1 MIFLPVRPA
10 SPMGPPITKL
20 PQGLMWYLVSG
31 VMYCLG
37 MVVSTTFSMMSF
49 LKASRVTFS
58 ECWQETTTVWTL
70 QDMLEE
76 IQKPKLHLSS
86 NLVGMQAPFSK

>member
-1 MIFLPVRPA
+1 
-10 SPMGPPITKL
+10 
-20 PQGLMWYLVSG
+20 MWYLVSG

-49 LKASRVTFS
+49 LRASRVTFS

-70 QDMLEE
+70 EDRIVE
-76 IQKPKLHLSS
+76 IQEI
-86 NLVGMQAPFSK
+86 NQQCFR

>member
-1 MIFLPVRPA
+1 MLKSEIKILL
-10 SPMGPPITKL
+10 PPITKL

-49 LKASRVTFS
+49 LRASRVTFS

-70 QDMLEE
+70 EDEYLE
-76 IQKPKLHLSS
+76 IQKIKQYLSS
-86 NLVGMQAPFSK
+86 NLVGMHAPFSK

>member
-1 MIFLPVRPA
+1 MRDQILL
-10 SPMGPPITKL
+10 PPITKL

-37 MVVSTTFSMMSF
+37 MVVITTFSMMSF
-49 LKASRVTFS
+49 LRASRVTFS

-70 QDMLEE
+70 EDRIVE
-76 IQKPKLHLSS
+76 IQEI
-86 NLVGMQAPFSK
+86 NQQCFR

>member
-1 MIFLPVRPA
+1 MMLP
-10 SPMGPPITKL
+10 PMTKL

-49 LKASRVTFS
+49 LRASRVTFS

-70 QDMLEE
+70 EDKFLDP
-76 IQKPKLHLSS
+76 QKRKEYFRQ
-86 NLVGMQAPFSK
+86 NLVGMHAPLSK

>member
-1 MIFLPVRPA
+1 
-10 SPMGPPITKL
+10 
-20 PQGLMWYLVSG
+20 MWYLVSG

-49 LKASRVTFS
+49 LRASRVTFS

-70 QDMLEE
+70 DDQLVSPSRVIKEYFS
-76 IQKPKLHLSS
+76 Q
-86 NLVGMQAPFSK
+86 NLVGMQAPLSK

>member
-1 MIFLPVRPA
+1 M
-10 SPMGPPITKL
+10 TKL

-37 MVVSTTFSMMSF
+37 MVVRTTFSMMSF
-49 LKASRVTFS
+49 LRASRVTFS

-70 QDMLEE
+70 DDQSVSPSRVIKEYLR
-76 IQKPKLHLSS
+76 Q
-86 NLVGMQAPFSK
+86 NLVGMQAPLSK